1 MLLHYIKLSLRFIKK
16 SFPQYMVGIM
26 GVSFAVSCL
35 VLSLYWVDFESSFDG
50 FYPDADCI
58 YRIYTYEKDSG
69 KTNTGA
75 SKTVERKL
83 CGKYSNI
90 EASTTLMRG
99 DENCSTPEIPH
110 MKLRFL
116 YADSSFFNVFS
127 HSVIVGDKEPLS
139 SVNNLVLTESA
150 AVRLF
155 GSVDNAIGQYVQSNM
170 RDDLPPYH
178 VTAVVQ
184 DHPSNTNLPYDGL
197 VYHNMLKSFSE
208 MPEQVQWSINFMEVY
223 VKFNR
228 SADIDKIKDEI
239 CCMASESNVSQNVEI
254 RMVNIM
260 DVRHSLEDNSPFNM
274 NFIRLFVFSAI
285 LLLISSLFNYFN
297 IHYSLIKQRLSEF
310 KLRSING
317 AKYSQL
323 VSQLLVEL
331 LITMTIAFCL
341 SLFLLFLISP
351 YFKNLLE
358 IKDSTSD
365 LLKLSFCCFLAVA
378 FAVFAIG
385 LVLFLHFIKESLS
398 ITMIQSDHSAK
409 FRKMAVSIQLFSSI
423 TFIVIALI
431 MMRQMDFLIH
441 KDLGFE
447 SKGLIRLSG
456 FVDYSGAVEEK
467 LVERINSIPS
477 VLSISDANFEP
488 KHQPDLTYMT
498 NDVKWPGAPIER
510 PLFSVLFADDQFS
523 DAFNLTVLQ
532 GNWWNKGQFSKAVL
546 NEEAVRRMNLIDPVG
561 TIIQLPSESDR
572 SVLADYEIVGVV
584 KDFHTLSFRNAIA
597 PMIIIPSAFYKFN
610 ILYIR
615 TMDGSEADVI
625 NQIRDAA
632 VGVDPSLID
641 ISLTPVGELF
651 DRLNYSEH
659 IGLKI
664 FSWLA
669 FVCLVISLLGTY
681 AIVLSSTQR
690 RSREIAIR
698 KVLGADIRSVVW
710 LFLKEYIALVVIT
723 GLLALPVAYFI
734 MERWLQ
740 DFAYHTS
747 IPLGLLLSVL
757 LAVTL
762 LVTIVALRQII
773 RMSTR
778 NPAIVIKK
786 D

>member
-1 MLLHYIKLSLRFIKK
+1 M
-16 SFPQYMVGIM
+16 
-26 GVSFAVSCL
+26 
-35 VLSLYWVDFESSFDG
+35 
-50 FYPDADCI
+50 
-58 YRIYTYEKDSG
+58 
-69 KTNTGA
+69 
-75 SKTVERKL
+75 
-83 CGKYSNI
+83 
-90 EASTTLMRG
+90 
-99 DENCSTPEIPH
+99 
-110 MKLRFL
+110 
-116 YADSSFFNVFS
+116 
-127 HSVIVGDKEPLS
+127 
-139 SVNNLVLTESA
+139 
-150 AVRLF
+150 
-155 GSVDNAIGQYVQSNM
+155 
-170 RDDLPPYH
+170 
-178 VTAVVQ
+178 
-184 DHPSNTNLPYDGL
+184 
-197 VYHNMLKSFSE
+197 
-208 MPEQVQWSINFMEVY
+208 
-223 VKFNR
+223 
-228 SADIDKIKDEI
+228 
-239 CCMASESNVSQNVEI
+239 
-254 RMVNIM
+254 
-260 DVRHSLEDNSPFNM
+260 
-274 NFIRLFVFSAI
+274 
-285 LLLISSLFNYFN
+285 
-297 IHYSLIKQRLSEF
+297 
-310 KLRSING
+310 
-317 AKYSQL
+317 
-323 VSQLLVEL
+323 
-331 LITMTIAFCL
+331 
-341 SLFLLFLISP
+341 
-351 YFKNLLE
+351 
-358 IKDSTSD
+358 
-365 LLKLSFCCFLAVA
+365 
-378 FAVFAIG
+378 
-385 LVLFLHFIKESLS
+385 
-398 ITMIQSDHSAK
+398 
-409 FRKMAVSIQLFSSI
+409 
-423 TFIVIALI
+423 
-431 MMRQMDFLIH
+431 
-441 KDLGFE
+441 
-447 SKGLIRLSG
+447 
-456 FVDYSGAVEEK
+456 DYSGAVEEK

-510 PLFSVLFADDQFS
+510 SLFSVLFADDQFS

-597 PMIIIPSAFYKFN
+597 PMIIIPSALYKFN

-615 TMDGSEADVI
+615 TMNGFEPDVI

-651 DRLNYSEH
+651 DRLNYSEN

-710 LFLKEYIALVVIT
+710 LFLREYIALVVIT

-740 DFAYHTS
+740 DFAYHIS
-747 IPLGLLLSVL
+747 IPFWLLLSVL

-773 RMSTR
+773 IMSTR